1 VTGSPVDKPI
11 MTAAKRLSGASR
23 SAATLLVAAGLL
35 ASAGCGVAE
44 AARQTG
50 YARTGQEYIPTDR
63 PSVSPTARPYR
74 PAQRPSAAG
83 RPHRPTP
90 AAAGSAAAGSAAA
103 VLASL
108 PVKGR
113 APMTGYSRE
122 RFGAAWFDED
132 RNGCDTRDD
141 VLARDLVHAQRR
153 PGSSCVLVAG
163 DLADPYTRQRIR
175 FVRGDGDLVDID
187 HVVALGNAWATGAFR
202 WPPSKRLA
210 LANDRANLLAVD
222 ASANR
227 SKGDADAATWLPP
240 NKAFR
245 CGYVARQ
252 VSVKARYGL
261 WVTPAERSAIARV
274 LARCPGERAS
284 GSVPTPQPPPPS
296 SSEVTTA
303 PPSPSAESS
312 PAYVNCDAARAA
324 GAAPV
329 HRGDP
334 GYAAHLDRDGDGT
347 GCE

>member
-1 VTGSPVDKPI
+1 MWRVDKPI
-11 MTAAKRLSGASR
+11 V
-23 SAATLLVAAGLL
+23 SAADRLPGAGRPVAAALVAAALL
-35 ASAGCGVAE
+35 AFTGCGIAE
-44 AARQTG
+44 ATGQAG
-50 YARTGQEYIPTDR
+50 YAQTGQEYTAAHR
-63 PSVSPTARPYR
+63 SPSSPKA
-74 PAQRPSAAG
+74 
-83 RPHRPTP
+83 RPHRPALGPSSAERAGRQNP
-90 AAAGSAAAGSAAA
+90 AAAGPAAAA
-103 VLASL
+103 VLARL

-113 APMTGYSRE
+113 APMTGYGRE
-122 RFGAAWFDED
+122 RFGPPWLDED
-132 RNGCDTRDD
+132 ENGCDTRDD
-141 VLARDLVHAQRR
+141 VLARDLVRR
-153 PGSSCVLVAG
+153 RQEPGSSCVVVSG

-202 WPPSKRLA
+202 WSPGKRLA
-210 LANDRANLLAVD
+210 LANDPANLLAVD

-312 PAYVNCDAARAA
+312 PSYVNCDAARAA

>member
-1 VTGSPVDKPI
+1 MG
-11 MTAAKRLSGASR
+11 RE
-23 SAATLLVAAGLL
+23 TLRRVLVAAVCLPVLAGCAVATSSAVPPPQQGATETTSQPTAKTAATGSATTTSGTTPRRRQAQQHAQQQAQVPAVTAAALL
-35 ASAGCGVAE
+35 AA
-44 AARQTG
+44 
-50 YARTGQEYIPTDR
+50 
-63 PSVSPTARPYR
+63 
-74 PAQRPSAAG
+74 
-83 RPHRPTP
+83 
-90 AAAGSAAAGSAAA
+90 
-103 VLASL
+103 L

-132 RNGCDTRDD
+132 ANGCDTRDD

-187 HVVALGNAWATGAFR
+187 HVVALGNAWTTGAFR
-202 WPPSKRLA
+202 WSPAKRLA

-245 CGYVARQ
+245 CSYVARR

-261 WVTPAERSAIARV
+261 WVTPAERDAISRV
-274 LARCPGERAS
+274 LDRCPGQRAPVLA
-284 GSVPTPQPPPPS
+284 SVLHVQPPPS
-296 SSEVTTA
+296 SHETPATA
-303 PPSPSAESS
+303 SPTVEGSTY
-312 PAYVNCDAARAA
+312 YVNCDAARAA

-329 HRGDP
+329 RRGDP
-334 GYAAHLDRDGDGT
+334 GYSRRLDRDGDGT

>member
-1 VTGSPVDKPI
+1 

-23 SAATLLVAAGLL
+23 SAAALLVAAGLL

-50 YARTGQEYIPTDR
+50 YAETRQEYTPTDR
-63 PSVSPTARPYR
+63 PSVSPTARPHR
-74 PAQRPSAAG
+74 PAQRPSAAD
-83 RPHRPTP
+83 RAHRPTP
-90 AAAGSAAAGSAAA
+90 AAAGSAVAGSAAA

-132 RNGCDTRDD
+132 ANGCDTRDD

-187 HVVALGNAWATGAFR
+187 HVVALGNAWTTGAFR
-202 WPPSKRLA
+202 WSPAKRLA

-245 CGYVARQ
+245 CSYVARQ

-261 WVTPAERSAIARV
+261 WVTPAERSAISRV
-274 LARCPGERAS
+274 LDSCPDERAPVTAP
-284 GSVPTPQPPPPS
+284 VPHVQPPPPS
-296 SSEVTTA
+296 RETPA
-303 PPSPSAESS
+303 APSPTVDDSTY
-312 PAYVNCDAARAA
+312 YVDCDAARAA

-334 GYAAHLDRDGDGT
+334 GYSRRLDRDGDGT